1 MSSAF
6 EVQGME
12 VVVNNATIEFSGL
25 LNEESSIDNI
35 KKGLEQAFA
44 NSKDKVVRLD
54 FSKVKRANSCG
65 ILAWYKILDGFKDGT
80 CIYINVPR
88 WLVEQF
94 NISDFLSDKT
104 LVESIQ
110 ANFYCPS
117 NDTHETLLLTLGK
130 EIPIL
135 DNYDDFNLIM
145 KSKDGLDLEI
155 DFEPNEYFYF
165 ISSNTKRFKGE
176 TA

>member
-1 MSSAF
+1 
-6 EVQGME
+6 ME
-12 VVVNNATIEFSGL
+12 VVVNNANVEFSGL
-25 LNEESSIDNI
+25 LNEESSVDKI

-65 ILAWYKILDGFKDGT
+65 ILAWYKILDEFKEGT
-80 CIYINVPR
+80 CVYINVPR

-94 NISDFLSDKT
+94 NISDFLSDRT

-130 EIPIL
+130 EIPIQES
-135 DNYDDFNLIM
+135 YDDFSLVM

-155 DFEPNEYFYF
+155 DFEPSEYFYF
-165 ISSNTKRFKGE
+165 ISSNIKRFKGE
-176 TA
+176 AA

>member
-1 MSSAF
+1 
-6 EVQGME
+6 ME
-12 VVVNNATIEFSGL
+12 VAVNDTTIEFSGL
-25 LNEESSIDNI
+25 LNEESSMEVI
-35 KKGLEQAFA
+35 KNGLVQAFK

-54 FSKVKRANSCG
+54 FSRVKRANSCG
-65 ILAWYKILDGFKDGT
+65 ILAWYKILENFNDGIFV
-80 CIYINVPR
+80 YVNVPR

-104 LVESIQ
+104 RVESIQ

-135 DNYDDFNLIM
+135 DNYDQFNLVL
-145 KSKDGLDLEI
+145 KNKDGLDLEI

-165 ISSNTKRFKGE
+165 ITSNLKRFKGD
-176 TA
+176 AA

>member
-1 MSSAF
+1 
-6 EVQGME
+6 ME
-12 VVVNNATIEFSGL
+12 VVVNESIIEFSGL
-25 LNEESSIDNI
+25 LNEESSVENI
-35 KKGLEQAFA
+35 KKALEQAFN
-44 NSKDKVVRLD
+44 NSKDKIVCLD

-65 ILAWYKILDGFKDGT
+65 ILAWYKLLGAFKDGI
-80 CIYINVPR
+80 CIYKNVPR

-94 NISDFLSDKT
+94 NISDFLSERT
-104 LVESIQ
+104 RVESIQ

-135 DNYDDFNLIM
+135 DNYDNFNLVM

-165 ISSNTKRFKGE
+165 ISSNIKRFKE
-176 TA
+176 ATS